1 MCYVTRVF
9 LALIRKIGVFYGA
22 KLKTSGSNTLTGTIG
37 KTQENFNRLYYIYIG
52 RMSLATKNWAKEL
65 SKGILN
71 EFKKCLEEYV
81 ERLEKEAKEVV
92 EMLEKTT
99 DAKAKADPANKK
111 MMKEEL
117 KEKKERV
124 KIFKENTKKQMKD
137 ILNTLKLNPGNN
149 QFKYKSVFQDEFEN
163 FQKNMELFVS
173 GEGELPLIEDG
184 QVKNIFIK
192 FSSSD
197 PIIED
202 PFIDDPII
210 EDPFM
215 KEFYDDESDVQR
227 IQKMKRR
234 FPDQNDPTTAV
245 RTTHFMKLTN
255 GQDREEER
263 AKRQK
268 MLEDAAEQGFLF
280 GGGLQTKGL
289 QTKGRSFRNQQK
301 KTRRYK

>member
-1 MCYVTRVF
+1 
-9 LALIRKIGVFYGA
+9 
-22 KLKTSGSNTLTGTIG
+22 
-37 KTQENFNRLYYIYIG
+37 
-52 RMSLATKNWAKEL
+52 MSLATSKWANDLK
-65 SKGILN
+65 KGILN

-117 KEKKERV
+117 KDKKERV

-163 FQKNMELFVS
+163 FQKKMELFVS
-173 GEGELPLIEDG
+173 GEGDLPLMEGD
-184 QVKNIFIK
+184 QVKNILIK
-192 FSSSD
+192 FSPSVVPD

-202 PFIDDPII
+202 PIMEDPII

-215 KEFYDDESDVQR
+215 KDFYDDDESDIHG

-245 RTTHFMKLTN
+245 RTTHFMKLKN
-255 GQDREEER
+255 GEGREEER

-268 MLEDAAEQGFLF
+268 MLEDAAEQEILF
-280 GGGLQTKGL
+280 GGRMTKGL
-289 QTKGRSFRNQQK
+289 QTKGGLKTKGRAFRNQQK

>member
-1 MCYVTRVF
+1 
-9 LALIRKIGVFYGA
+9 
-22 KLKTSGSNTLTGTIG
+22 
-37 KTQENFNRLYYIYIG
+37 
-52 RMSLATKNWAKEL
+52 MSLATKNWAREL

-117 KEKKERV
+117 KDKKERV

-137 ILNTLKLNPGNN
+137 ILNTLKLKPGNY
-149 QFKYKSVFQDEFEN
+149 QFNYKSIFQKEFEN
-163 FQKNMELFVS
+163 FQNNMGVVIS
-173 GEGELPLIEDG
+173 GEGELPLIKDD

-192 FSSSD
+192 FSPSVVQ
-197 PIIED
+197 
-202 PFIDDPII
+202 DPII

-215 KEFYDDESDVQR
+215 EDPFMEDFYDDESD
-227 IQKMKRR
+227 IQGIPKLKRR

-245 RTTHFMKLTN
+245 RTTHFMKLKN
-255 GQDREEER
+255 GQGRHEER

-280 GGGLQTKGL
+280 GGGRTTKGGL
-289 QTKGRSFRNQQK
+289 KTKGRTFRNQQN

>member
-1 MCYVTRVF
+1 
-9 LALIRKIGVFYGA
+9 
-22 KLKTSGSNTLTGTIG
+22 
-37 KTQENFNRLYYIYIG
+37 
-52 RMSLATKNWAKEL
+52 MSLETKKWANDLK
-65 SKGILN
+65 KGILN
-71 EFKKCLEEYV
+71 KFKKCVQEYL
-81 ERLEKEAKEVV
+81 ERLDKEAKEVV

-137 ILNTLKLNPGNN
+137 ILNTLKRKPGNY
-149 QFKYKSVFQDEFEN
+149 QFNYKSIFQTEFEN
-163 FQKNMELFVS
+163 FKENMGLFVS
-173 GEGELPLIEDG
+173 GEGELPLIKDD
-184 QVKNIFIK
+184 QVKNILIK
-192 FSSSD
+192 FSPSVVQ
-197 PIIED
+197 D
-202 PFIDDPII
+202 PFM

-215 KEFYDDESDVQR
+215 EDPFMEDPFMEDFYDDESD
-227 IQKMKRR
+227 IQGIPKLKRR

-245 RTTHFMKLTN
+245 RTTHFMKLKN
-255 GQDREEER
+255 GQGRHEER

-280 GGGLQTKGL
+280 GGGRTTKGGL
-289 QTKGRSFRNQQK
+289 KTKGRTFRNQQN

>member
-1 MCYVTRVF
+1 
-9 LALIRKIGVFYGA
+9 
-22 KLKTSGSNTLTGTIG
+22 
-37 KTQENFNRLYYIYIG
+37 
-52 RMSLATKNWAKEL
+52 MSLATSKWATDLK
-65 SKGILN
+65 KGIVN
-71 EFKKCLEEYV
+71 EFKNCFEDYV
-81 ERLEKEAKEVV
+81 ERLEKEAKKVV

-117 KEKKERV
+117 KENKERV

-149 QFKYKSVFQDEFEN
+149 QFTYKSVFQNEFEN
-163 FQKNMELFVS
+163 FQKNMGLFVS
-173 GEGELPLIEDG
+173 GEGELPLIEDN
-184 QVKNIFIK
+184 QVKNILIK
-192 FSSSD
+192 FSPSD

-202 PFIDDPII
+202 PFI

-215 KEFYDDESDVQR
+215 KEFYDDDDESDIQG

-255 GQDREEER
+255 GQDGRKEER
-263 AKRQK
+263 EKRQK
-268 MLEDAAEQGFLF
+268 MVKDAAEQEFLF
-280 GGGLQTKGL
+280 GGGLQTKGRM
-289 QTKGRSFRNQQK
+289 TKSRSFRNQQK
-301 KTRRYK
+301 KTRKYK

>member
-1 MCYVTRVF
+1 
-9 LALIRKIGVFYGA
+9 
-22 KLKTSGSNTLTGTIG
+22 
-37 KTQENFNRLYYIYIG
+37 
-52 RMSLATKNWAKEL
+52 MSLATKNWAREL

-117 KEKKERV
+117 KDKKERV

-137 ILNTLKLNPGNN
+137 ILNTLKLKPGNY
-149 QFKYKSVFQDEFEN
+149 QFNYKSIFQKEFEN
-163 FQKNMELFVS
+163 FQNNMGVVIS
-173 GEGELPLIEDG
+173 GEGELPLIKDD
-184 QVKNIFIK
+184 QVKNILIK
-192 FSSSD
+192 FSPSVVQ
-197 PIIED
+197 
-202 PFIDDPII
+202 DPII

-215 KEFYDDESDVQR
+215 EDPFMEDFYDDESD
-227 IQKMKRR
+227 IQGIPKLKRR

-245 RTTHFMKLTN
+245 RTTHFMKLKN
-255 GQDREEER
+255 GQGRHEER

-280 GGGLQTKGL
+280 GGGRTTKGGL
-289 QTKGRSFRNQQK
+289 KTKGRTFRNQQN

>member
-1 MCYVTRVF
+1 
-9 LALIRKIGVFYGA
+9 
-22 KLKTSGSNTLTGTIG
+22 
-37 KTQENFNRLYYIYIG
+37 
-52 RMSLATKNWAKEL
+52 MSLETKKWANDLK
-65 SKGILN
+65 KGILN
-71 EFKKCLEEYV
+71 KFKKCVQEYL
-81 ERLEKEAKEVV
+81 ERLDKEAKEVV

-137 ILNTLKLNPGNN
+137 ILNTLKRKPGNY
-149 QFKYKSVFQDEFEN
+149 QFNYKSIFQTEFEN
-163 FQKNMELFVS
+163 FKENMV
-173 GEGELPLIEDG
+173 
-184 QVKNIFIK
+184 Q
-192 FSSSD
+192 
-197 PIIED
+197 
-202 PFIDDPII
+202 DPII

-215 KEFYDDESDVQR
+215 EDPFMEDPFMEDPFMEDFYDDESD
-227 IQKMKRR
+227 IQGIPKLKRR

-245 RTTHFMKLTN
+245 RTTHFMKLKN
-255 GQDREEER
+255 GQGRHEER

-280 GGGLQTKGL
+280 GGGRTTKGGL
-289 QTKGRSFRNQQK
+289 KTKGRTFRNQQN

>member
-1 MCYVTRVF
+1 
-9 LALIRKIGVFYGA
+9 
-22 KLKTSGSNTLTGTIG
+22 
-37 KTQENFNRLYYIYIG
+37 
-52 RMSLATKNWAKEL
+52 MSLATSKWANDLK
-65 SKGILN
+65 KGIVN
-71 EFKKCLEEYV
+71 EFKKCFEEYL
-81 ERLEKEAKEVV
+81 ERLDKEAKEVV

-117 KEKKERV
+117 REKKERV

-137 ILNTLKLNPGNN
+137 ILNTLKVNPGNN

-173 GEGELPLIEDG
+173 GEGELPLIEED
-184 QVKNIFIK
+184 QVKNILIK
-192 FSSSD
+192 FSPSD
-197 PIIED
+197 PIIE
-202 PFIDDPII
+202 DPII

-215 KEFYDDESDVQR
+215 KEFYDDESDIQG

-234 FPDQNDPTTAV
+234 FPDQNDPNTAV

-255 GQDREEER
+255 GQDGREEER

-268 MLEDAAEQGFLF
+268 MLEDAGEQWFLF
-280 GGGLQTKGL
+280 GGGRTTKGL